1 MAKQVKLVN
10 ISRGVNPSGRSRY
23 LRSCGILVLLLSFTL
38 LIELVRHILM
48 IRCTG
53 TTPCRILFFRVRDA
67 ILHVLELLEV
77 LSDLVGT
84 TILNIWLVV
93 ALTANLANLLWL
105 ELMMQLSKL
114 VTSSLYIE
122 SLTCPWSLGIT

>member
-1 MAKQVKLVN
+1 M
-10 ISRGVNPSGRSRY
+10 
-23 LRSCGILVLLLSFTL
+23 
-38 LIELVRHILM
+38 
-48 IRCTG
+48 
-53 TTPCRILFFRVRDA
+53 
-67 ILHVLELLEV
+67 HVLELLEV

-122 SLTCPWSLGIT
+122 SLTCPWSLSIT